1 MPPQYDYVIGVHKL
15 SPPIGLYHYVAK
27 VVSLSK
33 IGQDEQTTEFL
44 EPSMGEYVGVTQ
56 AEAITELEKDVRRW
70 IASHN

>member
-1 MPPQYDYVIGVHKL
+1 MSPQYDYIIGVHKL
-15 SPPIGLYHYVAK
+15 SPPVGLYHYVAK

-33 IGQDEQTTEFL
+33 VGEDNKCTEYL

-56 AEAITELEKDVRRW
+56 AEAIAELEKEVRRW